1 MFLKLASTTTTTTTT
16 TFLLLATH
24 CSFGFLQLGLLLQF
38 AFQLSHGAIVLCGG
52 FGDCSFVREAVHLHT
67 LVHHCM
73 GVRVVL
79 GCHGYGA
86 RLRADLHKVFL
97 KAKGFKSYALQACG
111 LQRGLWKSYVLE
123 VCPLA
128 QEGLW

>member
-1 MFLKLASTTTTTTTT
+1 MASCLPNLFT
-16 TFLLLATH
+16 LSSKSLATKWQ
-24 CSFGFLQLGLLLQF
+24 SVVFP
-38 AFQLSHGAIVLCGG
+38 IVLCGG

-123 VCPLA
+123 ALFFA
-128 QEGLW
+128 KGLMEKLCSGKLFSKKGLMEKLCS